1 MRELALH
8 FLDLARNSIE
18 AGASL
23 IELEIS
29 EQPAADRL
37 TFQVT
42 DNGHGMDEEVAE
54 HAADAFFTTRTTRRF
69 GLGLALLKGTCEL
82 CGGELEIRSKL
93 GKGTTVRG
101 HLQLGCVD
109 RPPVGDMGAVVQCL
123 ALESDRVTLVY
134 RHQVGERSFALDTRD
149 VSCPLGI
156 GRLTDPRVLCWLA
169 DYVNDQLRQLHQP

>member
-18 AGASL
+18 AGASVV
-23 IELEIS
+23 ELEIV
-29 EQPAADRL
+29 EQPAEDRL
-37 TFQVT
+37 SFRVT
-42 DNGHGMDEEVAE
+42 DNGHGMEEEVAE

-82 CGGELEIRSKL
+82 CGGELEICSKL
-93 GKGTTVRG
+93 GQGTTVRG
-101 HLQLGCVD
+101 QLQLSCVD

-123 ALESDRVTLVY
+123 ACEGDRVALVY
-134 RHQVGERSFALDTRD
+134 RHQVGEQCFELDTRD

-169 DYVNDQLRQLHQP
+169 DHVNQELRQLHQA